1 MNEIDEKVFFICHLA
16 LAGDLDKAYELL
28 TKTVYDTDVKGLEEQ
43 KLLLLNTIDRLT
55 KERSVCEHAK
65 ALDGFIIKV
74 FADFQ
79 TSFKEKSIYENKIDE
94 THICFA
100 PEQLLQLQGLI
111 DKEGDDF

>member
-1 MNEIDEKVFFICHLA
+1 MYDLGAGLCPPKMGNQYRTAMNGSAILHERNRRKGIFHLSPSS
-16 LAGDLDKAYELL
+16 GWHGRGELL

-74 FADFQ
+74 FADFSNIFQ
-79 TSFKEKSIYENKIDE
+79 RKIVDPSSE
-94 THICFA
+94 
-100 PEQLLQLQGLI
+100 
-111 DKEGDDF
+111 